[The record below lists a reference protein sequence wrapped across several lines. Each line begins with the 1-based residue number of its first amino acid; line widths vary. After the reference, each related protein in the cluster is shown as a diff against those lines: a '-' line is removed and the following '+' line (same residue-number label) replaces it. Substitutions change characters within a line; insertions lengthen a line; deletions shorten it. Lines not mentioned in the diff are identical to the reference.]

1 MRGDVWHT
9 SEKMIVTVLGLIL
22 VIGGIFVLLGGA
34 MRSPSDGGAY
44 SGDSL
49 LIGGP
54 IAIMAG
60 VILMV
65 LRLL

>member
-1 MRGDVWHT
+1 
-9 SEKMIVTVLGLIL
+9 MIVSLLGVIL
-22 VIGGIFVLLGGA
+22 VVGGIFVLLGGA
-34 MRSPSDGGAY
+34 MRSPADGGAY

-60 VILMV
+60 VILV
-65 LRLL
+65 VSRLF